1 MDLTLTRVYLNDE
14 EEILTAKISIN
25 PAEIDFYEEYVGTL
39 FRAITRPVTT
49 LYTYSGHT
57 ICILSKFE
65 TFKVKMDN
73 FRANQKISSF
83 YRSN

>member
-1 MDLTLTRVYLNDE
+1 MDLTLTRVYLNDD
-14 EEILTAKISIN
+14 EEILTAKIAIN

-39 FRAITRPVTT
+39 FRGIAGPVTT

-57 ICILSKFE
+57 ICILSRFA
-65 TFKVKMDN
+65 TFKSKMDN